1 MAETRNQ
8 NGIGVKCILFC
19 WHQIDSMQS
28 NSSKF
33 SEWLSLIVLQ
43 IYDTWK
49 TSQPVGLLA
58 HSSNNLGL
66 VLTSGSICGVCML
79 PCNYVRF
86 PRCLREFNGKW
97 WWIELNKCEWLVWT
111 LSWRAT
117 FLYSPR
123 LFVFVLNLPCNYIC
137 ACIPG
142 KNAQNPSW
150 LNGSWFDEKWKF
162 LNTSHNGLVI
172 LAPIHIA
179 WHFDM
184 KLHVL
189 PCLNAHQNRQC
200 SLWRWVK

>member
-97 WWIELNKCEWLVWT
+97 WWIELNKCEWLAWT

-123 LFVFVLNLPCNYIC
+123 CNKRVFIC
-137 ACIPG
+137 ICPKSPLQLYLCLHTWKKCTTSKLIKWQLIWWKMEIP
-142 KNAQNPSW
+142 
-150 LNGSWFDEKWKF
+150 E
-162 LNTSHNGLVI
+162 
-172 LAPIHIA
+172 HITQ
-179 WHFDM
+179 WPGH
-184 KLHVL
+184 LGTYTH
-189 PCLNAHQNRQC
+189 CLTFWYEATC
-200 SLWRWVK
+200 SPMPECPPK